1 MRLDSYLVDTG
12 LFKSRGRSK
21 RAIEDGKVKLNGA
34 VCTKPS
40 KNITAEDVIDVE
52 EGLDM
57 PRGYF
62 KIKAIHERIPL
73 FEEGDYV
80 LDLGSSAGGFL
91 MFAGEHIGAS
101 GHAHGIEFSKDF
113 RTELG
118 KLAYENENISVM
130 FADVFTVPLEEAA
143 GAEVSKNGLF
153 DVLLN
158 DMTLEPADSVS
169 ALIRMTPLLR
179 AGGRLLQVIKIPKN
193 RSKSAVLRKIEE
205 AGYVVEEV
213 IEPERQETYIIARK
227 LGAEPD
233 ENGFEKKCESGNEI
247 SAGEDISKDEFSE
260 NGFSEEEFS
269 EEGFTEE
276 NYVDEDGVEYDPEEE
291 IGTDGIDI
299 TDMVFEGED
308 D

>member
-12 LFKSRGRSK
+12 FFKSRGRSK
-21 RAIEDGKVKLNGA
+21 RAIEEGKVKLNGA

-40 KNITAEDVIDVE
+40 KNITVDDTVEVE
-52 EGLDM
+52 EGMDM

-62 KIKAIHERIPL
+62 KLKAIHERLPL
-73 FEEGDYV
+73 FEDGDYV

-91 MFAGEHIGAS
+91 MFAGEHIGDS
-101 GHAHGIEFSKDF
+101 GHVHGIEFSKDF

-118 KLAYENENISVM
+118 KLAFENDNISVM
-130 FADVFTVPLEEAA
+130 FADVFTVPFESVATGET
-143 GAEVSKNGLF
+143 SKNGFF

-169 ALIRMTPLLR
+169 ALIRMSPLLR
-179 AGGRLLQVIKIPKN
+179 EGGRLLQVIKIPKN
-193 RSKSAVLRKIEE
+193 RSKSSVLRKIED
-205 AGYVVEEV
+205 AGYVIEEV

-227 LGAEPD
+227 KPAGH
-233 ENGFEKKCESGNEI
+233 S
-247 SAGEDISKDEFSE
+247 SAPAY
-260 NGFSEEEFS
+260 
-269 EEGFTEE
+269 T
-276 NYVDEDGVEYDPEEE
+276 DEDGVEYDLSEEL
-291 IGTDGIDI
+291 GGDSIDI